1 MRNIRE
7 GGISIICLRCSLTG
21 TRFFSST
28 AKTGV
33 VLETDMI
40 GSPCVRPSA
49 FAYVSN
55 GKEKVKTL
63 RAFRIKNNA
72 PMCSGRLVYLV
83 SMNLYLFTR
92 QPPTSRHSRSDS
104 VIVIGVG

>member
-1 MRNIRE
+1 MER
-7 GGISIICLRCSLTG
+7 L
-21 TRFFSST
+21 
-28 AKTGV
+28 
-33 VLETDMI
+33 
-40 GSPCVRPSA
+40 
-49 FAYVSN
+49 
-55 GKEKVKTL
+55 KTL

-104 VIVIGVG
+104 VIVIGVGITVEQVQHWAQGYHRDMQASSRDYCLMKSRNTLMHSQSLGCLPGFLLPA